1 MRNLA
6 SVWDSATKA
15 GGGPLR
21 RREYLMGFLVSQA
34 KDSRPLEKGK
44 LTAQGSEFTEAMC
57 RLVRAHPDRQKA
69 ELTLEHRAL

>member
-1 MRNLA
+1 
-6 SVWDSATKA
+6 
-15 GGGPLR
+15 
-21 RREYLMGFLVSQA
+21 MGFLVSQA

-57 RLVRAHPDRQKA
+57 RLVRAHPGRQKA